1 MSLSNNIV
9 SFACLGSS
17 QPLGAGLTITY
28 SGVNKATI
36 SGTPSAVTNLLMRVI
51 AYDLSGCGAGLSDTR
66 ETATLVI
73 GAAGGGNVAPQI
85 VGSPT
90 SVGAQLGSDA
100 LLSVS
105 ASGTPTPRYYWY
117 LGAPPPF
124 GSTLVSTSSVL
135 SITNVQYTN
144 AGLYTVI
151 ASNVA
156 GVSANTAGQ
165 AYLSVCQT
173 PGSNILTLHYTNYV
187 VVSNSVI
194 MASWFTNAPGS
205 SNVYQWQ
212 YGLAT
217 IVPYSQTASNLSLP
231 AASVYAGRSGV
242 YSVYFNSV
250 VGTTTALNQQEYDSY
265 WAFGTPPGMTTE
277 PPGSSN
283 MLAGGQ
289 FAISASCFVNRS
301 PYTNDIVYCQ
311 WYQNGTVPVSS
322 GSTTGTVSTVLE
334 GPVPKVTV
342 YTYSNAVANLVLNNV
357 SIGNSGNYT
366 VVFSNYWGSVTSTP
380 TTLTVTQ
387 ATTPPVIT
395 LEPVPQS
402 ILAGQNTSL
411 SVTVTGTPP
420 IYYQWQKIGLGNL
433 SNDSV
438 YSGVN
443 TNVLTLTRATLAHA
457 GNYFVTITN
466 VAGST
471 NSATVALNV
480 SQPPTMSLSPSGPGN
495 AQLTATTIPGL
506 TYVAERTTNL
516 TPPVT
521 WVPYLTN
528 TVPGSGIILIPNPT
542 TNAAQFFRLTFP

>member
-9 SFACLGSS
+9 NFVCMGVA

-28 SGVNKATI
+28 NGGNKAQI
-36 SGTPSAVTNLLMRVI
+36 SGTPTAVSNLFIRVI
-51 AYDLSGCGAGLSDTR
+51 AYDASGCGSGNVDSR

-105 ASGTPTPRYYWY
+105 ASGTPAPRYYWY

-144 AGLYTVI
+144 AGLYTVT

-156 GVSANTAGQ
+156 GVTANTAGQ

-173 PGSNILTLHYTNYV
+173 PGSNILTLRYTNYV
-187 VVSNSVI
+187 VVSNAVV
-194 MASWFTNAPGS
+194 MNSWFTNAPGS
-205 SNVYQWQ
+205 SNVYKWQ
-212 YGLAT
+212 YNLVDIA
-217 IVPYSQTASNLSLP
+217 PYSQTATNFSLP
-231 AASVYAGRSGV
+231 SSGVYAGRSGI

-250 VGTTTALNQQEYDSY
+250 VGTTTALNNQEYDSY
-265 WAFGTPPGMTTE
+265 WAFGTAPGMTTQ
-277 PPGSSN
+277 PPGNSN

-301 PYTNDIVYCQ
+301 PYTNDVIHYQ

-322 GSTTGTVSTVLE
+322 GTTTGTVNTVLE

-357 SIGNSGNYT
+357 SNGNTGNYT

-380 TTLTVTQ
+380 TSLTVTT
-387 ATTPPVIT
+387 APVIIA
-395 LEPVPQS
+395 EPSPQS
-402 ILAGQNTSL
+402 VLVGQNTSF
-411 SVTVTGTPP
+411 SVTASGTDSLS
-420 IYYQWQKIGLGNL
+420 YQWQKIGLGNL
-433 SNDSV
+433 SNGGV

-443 TNVLTLTRATLAHA
+443 TNTLTLTGVGMGNA
-457 GNYFVTITN
+457 GNYLVVITN
-466 VAGST
+466 IAGST
-471 NSATVALNV
+471 NSATVALSV
-480 SQPPTMSLSPSGPGN
+480 STPPTMSLVPTGPGS
-495 AQLTATTIPGL
+495 AQLTASTVPGL
-506 TYVAERTTNL
+506 TYVVERATNL
-516 TPPVT
+516 TSPAAWLPVT
-521 WVPYLTN
+521 TNVVPL
-528 TVPGSGIILIPNPT
+528 SGTILYSNPT
-542 TNAAQFFRLTFP
+542 TNGAQFFRLTFP